1 MKKICPTCGKLHE
14 FAEKCPI
21 QVERE
26 KQRKAEYEQS
36 KYSYDNSRGR
46 NSLADK
52 FRNTKQWQRKRK
64 EIRDRDLNIC
74 RYCFLCKQKITTA
87 ALSVHHIVP
96 LEKNY
101 DLRLSNGNLITL
113 CHDCHEK
120 AESGKITA
128 DLLRKIVKMAI
139 KL

>member
-64 EIRDRDLNIC
+64 EIRDRDLTIC
-74 RYCFLCKQKITTA
+74 RYCFLCTQKI
-87 ALSVHHIVP
+87 
-96 LEKNY
+96 
-101 DLRLSNGNLITL
+101 